1 MRKKL
6 SRLFLICSLLAPTFF
21 SACYSYSELRIE
33 EKIYITQTGV
43 ICANTDDASCVKASK
58 KFVFM
63 RKKYFCLVMSFS
75 PSAEVNNKAV
85 ELAQKGEFAAASI
98 LLRKIMDEKETEAA
112 ACNNLGLISELNGA
126 GDAAAMYSRACTL
139 EPDNIFFAKNL
150 ASLKNKD

>member
-1 MRKKL
+1 
-6 SRLFLICSLLAPTFF
+6 LLALTVL

-33 EKIYITQTGV
+33 EKIYITQTGA
-43 ICANTDDASCVKASK
+43 ICANTDDISCVSASK

-63 RKKYFCLVMSFS
+63 RKKYFCLITSFS
-75 PSAEVNNKAV
+75 PSAAVNNKAV

-112 ACNNLGLISELNGA
+112 VCNNLGLVGELNGA
-126 GDAAAMYSRACTL
+126 GNAAVMYSRACTL
-139 EPDNIFFAKNL
+139 EPSNIFFAKNL